1 MNLSF
6 RRTFGVDRVRVAV
19 AIAVVVLTANVE
31 FAGADDGYVLP
42 RDKVPFYNV
51 PSQGKPIHLLLSA
64 YPFPDEEP
72 AVPAD
77 EPRLPEDELK
87 AFQDEL
93 SDSLDRLDRLDELDR
108 KERRRGGDKEDDGVF
123 SLSDDDEDLED
134 DYDDEPL
141 FKINQDRLARIEDG
155 RFVLPPLE
163 AVSVDTSGIGN
174 GRIPENFR
182 DMHDVPA
189 RMLPESGSERYL
201 DSKPWNWTVAH
212 WRAANTFSFPRYFE
226 DRMLER
232 HGHERFPGLQ
242 PFASGFRFA
251 ATVPMLP
258 YLMTLSPPKECES
271 TLGYFRPGSC
281 APTMHQQPP
290 YSNRAL
296 AAEAAAITAG
306 ILIFP

>member
-6 RRTFGVDRVRVAV
+6 RRTFGADLVRVAV
-19 AIAVVVLTANVE
+19 AIAAVVLTSNLE
-31 FAGADDGYVLP
+31 NAGADDGYVLP
-42 RDKVPFYNV
+42 RDKVPFYSV
-51 PSQGKPIHLLLSA
+51 PSQGKPIHLLMSA

-108 KERRRGGDKEDDGVF
+108 KERRGGGKEDDDVF
-123 SLSDDDEDLED
+123 SLSDEDEDSEA

-141 FKINQDRLARIEDG
+141 FKVNRDRLARIEDG

-182 DMHDVPA
+182 DMHDV
-189 RMLPESGSERYL
+189 
-201 DSKPWNWTVAH
+201 
-212 WRAANTFSFPRYFE
+212 
-226 DRMLER
+226 
-232 HGHERFPGLQ
+232 
-242 PFASGFRFA
+242 
-251 ATVPMLP
+251 
-258 YLMTLSPPKECES
+258 LS
-271 TLGYFRPGSC
+271 
-281 APTMHQQPP
+281 
-290 YSNRAL
+290 
-296 AAEAAAITAG
+296 
-306 ILIFP
+306 LIHI